1 MSWVVEQSE
10 NTSAVNVNGDT
21 ITCTQDGYYGSPIN
35 VMYKDSANQNG
46 QYFWQMEFQEMQE
59 NGSVSVGL
67 TTDGGFKS
75 GWGLKAMKYLGNL
88 SDGSALLVSAFG
100 EQIKQNDKVGI
111 LLQLTDADLKMYIFH
126 NERPLGLAFHISSP
140 YPKPLYPVISFN
152 TNGKVKINRSQ
163 QIPKLLERASPEF
176 AGVDGNWKIIDYSPH
191 PECVGCKF
199 EIKSENPNMYRL
211 HAHVVNSM
219 NCCLE
224 YNPEN
229 NQWKSSPL
237 MATMM
242 MGPPEAM
249 KKENLVGN
257 LISNIQHLEIQGQQH
272 LVIKTNN
279 GEQARLERYTVS
291 APSPVT
297 QNIFN

>member
-10 NTSAVNVNGDT
+10 NTSAVHVNGDT
-21 ITCTQDGYYGSPIN
+21 ITCTQDEYYGSPIN
-35 VMYKDSANQNG
+35 VMYKDPANQNG
-46 QYFWQMEFQEMQE
+46 QYFWQVEFQQVQE
-59 NGSVSVGL
+59 NGGMSVGL
-67 TTDGGFKS
+67 TTDDGFKS

-88 SDGSALLVSAFG
+88 SDGGALLVSAFG
-100 EQIKQNDKVGI
+100 DQIKQNDKVGI
-111 LLQLTDADLKMYIFH
+111 LLQLTNADLKMYIFH
-126 NERPLGLAFHISSP
+126 NERPLGLAFHIPSP
-140 YPKPLYPVISFN
+140 YPKPLYPVVSFN
-152 TNGKVKINRSQ
+152 SNGKAKISRAQ
-163 QIPKLLERASPEF
+163 QIPTSLERSSLQFTGA
-176 AGVDGNWKIIDYSPH
+176 DGNWKIIDYPPH

-224 YNPEN
+224 YDPEN

-237 MATMM
+237 MTTLM

-249 KKENLVGN
+249 EKEQLVSN
-257 LISNIQHLEIQGQQH
+257 LISNIKGLEVQDQQH
-272 LVIKTNN
+272 LVIRTNN
-279 GEQARLERYTVS
+279 GKEARLERYTVP
-291 APSPVT
+291 APGPVT